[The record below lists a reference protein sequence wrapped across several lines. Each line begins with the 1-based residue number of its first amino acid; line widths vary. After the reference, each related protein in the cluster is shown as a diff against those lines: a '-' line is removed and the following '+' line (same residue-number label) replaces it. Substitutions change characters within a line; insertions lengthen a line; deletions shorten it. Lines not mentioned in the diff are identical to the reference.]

1 MLEYL
6 NPFNIGVLGVLTILL
21 VTLQYFIYSIP
32 AAKATG
38 LVSFY
43 FVTMASFCGYKSIK
57 GVNLR
62 FKGTGGFVK
71 RDDVN
76 NKVISVTRKL
86 QLVFCA
92 SAGSITSIDIMS
104 YLGVFAGIF

>member
-6 NPFNIGVLGVLTILL
+6 NPLNIGVLCVLL
-21 VTLQYFIYSIP
+21 VLLITLQYFIYSIP
-32 AAKATG
+32 AAKAQG

-57 GVNLR
+57 GANLR
-62 FKGTGGFVK
+62 FKGDSGFVK
-71 RDDVN
+71 REDVN

-86 QLVFCA
+86 QIIFIA
-92 SAGSITSIDIMS
+92 SSGSITGIDIMS